1 MSIPYST
8 EKEHAYQAI
17 VRATTLCQA
26 VQADM
31 IKPTA
36 AEKADRSPVT
46 VADYASQAI
55 ICKELADAFPN
66 DPVVAEE
73 ASEGLRAA
81 DQTEMLSQV
90 THYVKTQVSQAT
102 SDDVCNWID
111 HGGADSGPRFWTLDP
126 IDGTKG
132 FLRGEQ
138 YAAAL
143 ALIVDGQ
150 VQVGALACPNLP
162 LDLDHPDGPR
172 GVVFLAVRGQGAETL
187 LLPEGD
193 QPVNDAS
200 SASPI
205 SVASLSD
212 PSAARFVESVE
223 AGHVNHAAHESL
235 AQTLGISQ
243 PSVRLDSQAKYG
255 AVARGDAAIYLRLPS
270 PKTPDYRERIW
281 DHAAG
286 VLIIEEAG
294 GRVTDALGADL
305 DFSQG
310 RRLEKNR
317 GIVASNGHLHP
328 ALLDAI
334 KMEE

>member
-17 VRATTLCQA
+17 VRAAALCRS
-26 VQADM
+26 VQADS
-31 IKPTA
+31 IKPAA

-46 VADYASQAI
+46 VADYASQAV
-55 ICKELADAFPN
+55 ICKELADAFPD
-66 DPVVAEE
+66 DPIVAEE
-73 ASEGLRAA
+73 ASEGLRAP
-81 DQTEMLSQV
+81 DQAGMLAQV
-90 THYVKTQVSQAT
+90 THYVSTWAPEAT
-102 SDDVCNWID
+102 PDNVCDWID

-138 YAAAL
+138 YAVAL

-162 LDLDHPDGPR
+162 LNLDRPDGPR

-187 LLPEGD
+187 LLPNGD
-193 QPVNDAS
+193 QPVNDVS

-205 SVASLSD
+205 CVASLAD

-223 AGHVNHAAHESL
+223 SGHANHAAHESL
-235 AQTLGISQ
+235 ARTLDISQ

-294 GRVTDALGADL
+294 GRVTDALGAEL

-310 RRLEKNR
+310 RKLEKNR
-317 GIVASNGHLHP
+317 GIVASNGHLHS
-328 ALLDAI
+328 AI
-334 KMEE
+334 LNAIELKE